1 MIKVKPAMIRNQP
14 AVLVVE
20 DEAFIR
26 MAAADMLEDEGIFPI
41 EAGDGAEA
49 LDMLESNPDIDLLFT
64 DVNMPGG
71 IDGVTLATR
80 ARRIRPDLGVIVTSG
95 KRRVP
100 AEELPG
106 GGTFL
111 AKPYRVEQLMEAV
124 ALELGLP
131 ED

>member
-1 MIKVKPAMIRNQP
+1 MIRNQP

-26 MAAADMLEDEGIFPI
+26 MAAADMLEDEGIFPL
-41 EAGDGAEA
+41 EAGDGTEA
-49 LDMLESNPDIDLLFT
+49 LRMIEEDPGIDLLFT

-71 IDGVTLATR
+71 IDGVTLARR
-80 ARRIRPDLGVIVTSG
+80 ARRIRPGLAVIVTSG

-100 AEELPG
+100 EEELPG

-111 AKPYRVEQLMEAV
+111 PKPYRAEQLIEAV
-124 ALELGLP
+124 AQELDRS
-131 ED
+131 EA